1 MLGIPWRVLSLKIM
15 EPDYIF
21 KRSLTAV
28 WRIGHEG
35 WGSTRAMAGSPVK
48 IQLAR

>member
-1 MLGIPWRVLSLKIM
+1 MGIPWRVSSLKIT
-15 EPDYIF
+15 EPDYVF

-28 WRIGHEG
+28 WRIDHEG
-35 WGSTRAMAGSPVK
+35 WGSIRAMAGSPVK